1 MKHLT
6 LGIYFAD
13 EEGNIQSKRQIGS
26 NWSVTDEEIL
36 SRDFNICVE
45 DEIAQILVENLKL
58 QLTKEFVKDM
68 IQEMKGNENE
78 K

>member
-13 EEGNIQSKRQIGS
+13 EEGNICSKRQIAS

-36 SRDFNICVE
+36 ERDFNVNIM
-45 DEIAQILVENLKL
+45 DEISNILVENLKL
-58 QLTKEFVKDM
+58 QLTSETIKEM
-68 IQEMKGNENE
+68 LEEMKERM
-78 K
+78 